1 LYRAALDIHKRGLKT
16 AIASNLYSVA
26 VSLPGTS
33 QIVEQQQQHA
43 LKDIEQSILKEGKD
57 EKKHF
62 KLPEQSIPADQILN
76 LLEKWKNIETAKWKK
91 GKVSGGIY
99 HGGDELVDLCSKVY
113 SYFALSNPLHA
124 DIFPYV
130 RKMEA
135 EVVRMTLS
143 LFNGDEKT
151 CGAMTSGGTE
161 SILMAI
167 KSYRDWGRSKGIQN
181 PNFVAS
187 ESAHAAFDKASHYFG
202 IEIRK
207 AKMDQKTFKV
217 DMNEVKR
224 LIDKNTVALVGSAP
238 QFGIGIID
246 PIEELG
252 ALALKHGIYV
262 HVDAC
267 LGGFLLPFVEK
278 LKYPLPLFD
287 FRVPGVG
294 TISADT
300 HKYGYSPKGSSV
312 VMFRSVALRQHM
324 YFVAPDWPGGIYA
337 TPSTSGSRV
346 GAVIAATW
354 AALMANGEEGY
365 MKCAQAIMTTA
376 QKIAI
381 GISKIPGLRVLGEP
395 QLSVV
400 AWATD
405 PTTPE
410 GKKINIYMLSD
421 AMAKKEWTLNT
432 LQHPGAM
439 HICCTYMH
447 RDLAETF
454 LQDLS
459 DSVQDVSEHPEKY
472 KNGHAAIYGLAE
484 TIDNVNMV
492 NTIAKGYLDALY
504 IV

>member
-1 LYRAALDIHKRGLKT
+1 
-16 AIASNLYSVA
+16 
-26 VSLPGTS
+26 
-33 QIVEQQQQHA
+33 
-43 LKDIEQSILKEGKD
+43 
-57 EKKHF
+57 
-62 KLPEQSIPADQILN
+62 
-76 LLEKWKNIETAKWKK
+76 LLEKWKNIEHTKWKK

-99 HGGDELVDLCSKVY
+99 HGGDELVELCSKVY
-113 SYFALSNPLHA
+113 SYFALANPLHA
-124 DIFPYV
+124 DLFPYV

-161 SILMAI
+161 SILMAL
-167 KSYRDWGRSKGIQN
+167 KTYRDWGHSKGIKN

-187 ESAHAAFDKASHYFG
+187 ESAHAAFDKSAHYFG

-217 DMNEVKR
+217 DMNDVKR
-224 LIDKNTVALVGSAP
+224 LIDKNTVVLVGSAP

-246 PIEELG
+246 PIEELA
-252 ALALKHGIYV
+252 ALAIQHGIYV
-262 HVDAC
+262 HVDGC

-278 LKYPLPLFD
+278 LGYQLPLYD

-312 VMFRSVALRQHM
+312 IMFRSNSLRQHM

-337 TPSTSGSRV
+337 TPSTSGSRP
-346 GAVIAATW
+346 GAIIAATW
-354 AALMANGEEGY
+354 AALMANGEDGY
-365 MKCAQAIMTTA
+365 MKCAQAIMTCTK
-376 QKIAI
+376 KIQA
-381 GISKIPGLRVLGEP
+381 GIPKIPGLRVLGEP
-395 QLSVV
+395 QVSVV
-400 AWATD
+400 AWSND

-410 GKKINIYMLSD
+410 GKKINIYMLSE
-421 AMAKKEWTLNT
+421 AMNRREWSLNT

-439 HICCTYMH
+439 HLCVTYIT
-447 RDLAETF
+447 RDLAEQF
-454 LQDLS
+454 LQDLREA
-459 DSVQDVSEHPEKY
+459 VQDVTAHPENY
-472 KNGHAAIYGLAE
+472 KNGKAAIYGLAE

-492 NTIAKGYLDALY
+492 SAIAKGYLDALY
-504 IV
+504 LV

>member
-1 LYRAALDIHKRGLKT
+1 
-16 AIASNLYSVA
+16 
-26 VSLPGTS
+26 
-33 QIVEQQQQHA
+33 
-43 LKDIEQSILKEGKD
+43 
-57 EKKHF
+57 
-62 KLPEQSIPADQILN
+62 
-76 LLEKWKNIETAKWKK
+76 
-91 GKVSGGIY
+91 
-99 HGGDELVDLCSKVY
+99 
-113 SYFALSNPLHA
+113 
-124 DIFPYV
+124 
-130 RKMEA
+130 MEA
-135 EVVRMTLS
+135 EVVRMTLN
-143 LFNGDEKT
+143 LFHGDEKT

-161 SILMAI
+161 SILMAM
-167 KSYRDWGRSKGIQN
+167 KTYRDWGRSNGIQN

-207 AKMDQKTFKV
+207 AKMDQKTWKV
-217 DMNEVKR
+217 DMDDVKR
-224 LIDKNTVALVGSAP
+224 LIDKNTVALVGSTP
-238 QFGIGIID
+238 QFGIGVID

-252 ALALKHGIYV
+252 ALAVKHGIYV

-278 LKYPLPLFD
+278 LKYPLPLCD

-312 VMFRSVALRQHM
+312 VMFRSISLRRHM

-354 AALMANGEEGY
+354 ASLMANGEDGY

-376 QKIAI
+376 QRIRD
-381 GISKIPGLRVLGEP
+381 GIPKIPGLRLLGEP
-395 QLSVV
+395 LLSVV
-400 AWATD
+400 AWTTD

-410 GKKINIYMLSD
+410 GKKINIYMVSD
-421 AMAKKEWTLNT
+421 AMSHKDWTLNT

-439 HICCTYMH
+439 HLCVTYMH
-447 RDLAETF
+447 RDLADQF
-454 LQDLS
+454 LQDLR
-459 DSVQDVSEHPEKY
+459 DAVQDVAEHPQNY
-472 KNGHAAIYGLAE
+472 KTGKAAIYGLAE

-492 NTIAKGYLDALY
+492 STIAKGYLDALY